1 MCYKLNGSVRPL
13 KEEVY
18 RATIPVLPNTAPEL
32 WKLNGDID
40 LMLTVPQT
48 YPMDKI
54 SVLLRNNFNEN
65 LVVKHC
71 QEDQFEKVKIIK
83 QYKKYEKNMTNNID
97 KFVLD
102 AESFR
107 KYNDTVKIFKAEM
120 VSTEC

>member
-1 MCYKLNGSVRPL
+1 MTSTKSQQSVQPKQQPKQQPNTSIKTNYKPKVDPKLLLQRKKLLEEMCYKLNGSVRPL

-54 SVLLRNNFNEN
+54 SVSLRNNFNEN
-65 LVVKHC
+65 LVVKALPRGP
-71 QEDQFEKVKIIK
+71 V
-83 QYKKYEKNMTNNID
+83 
-97 KFVLD
+97 
-102 AESFR
+102 
-107 KYNDTVKIFKAEM
+107 
-120 VSTEC
+120 